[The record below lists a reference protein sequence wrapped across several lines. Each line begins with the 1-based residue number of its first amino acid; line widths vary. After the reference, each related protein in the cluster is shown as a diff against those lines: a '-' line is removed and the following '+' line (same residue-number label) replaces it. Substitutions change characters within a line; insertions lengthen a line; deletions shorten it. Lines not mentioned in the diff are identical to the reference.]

1 MYREASLNL
10 WELWELFQQKCFPTV
25 RLPLGIINFWNQ
37 S

>member
-10 WELWELFQQKCFPTV
+10 WELWELFQQKCFSIV
-25 RLPLGIINFWNQ
+25 RLSLGIINFWNQ